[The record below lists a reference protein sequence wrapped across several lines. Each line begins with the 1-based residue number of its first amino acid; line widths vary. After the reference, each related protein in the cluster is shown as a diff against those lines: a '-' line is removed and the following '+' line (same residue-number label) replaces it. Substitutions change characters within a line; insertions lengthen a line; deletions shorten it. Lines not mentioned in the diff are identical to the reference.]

1 MLFEILF
8 KIATAHCDLRL
19 EEMNFIGC
27 STWTNIYR
35 VEFLDDQAELTK
47 HVIEIRIDVYHS
59 IGQTCDGSFH
69 FTQIFACVIDI
80 SFSRGFDFFQYRNR
94 IGDLTIHKV
103 F

>member
-1 MLFEILF
+1 ML
-8 KIATAHCDLRL
+8 
-19 EEMNFIGC
+19 
-27 STWTNIYR
+27 WNIYR
-35 VEFLDDQAELTK
+35 VEFLDDQAELSE
-47 HVIEIRIDVYHS
+47 HVIEIWINVYHS
-59 IGQTCDGSFH
+59 IGQPCDSAFH